1 MVFMRYHLRRADK
14 EFTEQEKLRGV
25 LKETCYM
32 TLAMARDGEP
42 YLVSLSHGYDEER
55 NCLYF
60 HCTEEGKKLDYMR
73 ANPVVWGQVIVDHG
87 YVEKECTHDYVTVMF
102 SGRVNFIEDPEEKRR
117 ALRTMLWQL
126 EPDAEARERR
136 MNTDGLATT
145 VFGRIDVEHMTG
157 KKTQE
162 IDL

>member
-1 MVFMRYHLRRADK
+1 MRRADK
-14 EFTEQEKLRGV
+14 EFTEQEKLSKA

-60 HCTEEGKKLDYMR
+60 HCASEGKKLDYMR
-73 ANPVVWGQVIVDHG
+73 ANTVVWGQVIVDHG
-87 YVEKECTHDYVTVMF
+87 YVEEECTHHYVTVMF
-102 SGRVNFIEDPEEKRR
+102 RGRVSFIEDQEEKRR

-136 MNTDGLATT
+136 MATDGLATT
-145 VFGRIDVEHMTG
+145 VFGRIDVEYMTG

>member
-1 MVFMRYHLRRADK
+1 MRRVDK
-14 EFTEQEKLRGV
+14 EFTEQEKLSRV

-55 NCLYF
+55 NCIYF
-60 HCTEEGKKLDYMR
+60 HCAPEGKKLDYMR

-87 YVEKECTHDYVTVMF
+87 YVEKECTHHYVTVMF
-102 SGRVNFIEDPEEKRR
+102 RGRVSFIEDDDEKRR

-126 EPDAEARERR
+126 EPDLETREKR
-136 MNTDGLATT
+136 MGTDGLATT
-145 VFGRIDVEHMTG
+145 VFGRIDIECMTG
-157 KKTQE
+157 KKTPE

>member
-1 MVFMRYHLRRADK
+1 MRRADK
-14 EFTEQEKLRGV
+14 EFTEPEKLRGV

-60 HCTEEGKKLDYMR
+60 HCAAKGKKLDIMK
-73 ANPVVWGQVIVDHG
+73 ASPVVWGQVMVDHG
-87 YVEKECTHDYVTVMF
+87 YVEKECTHSYVTVMF
-102 SGRVNFIEDPEEKRR
+102 SGRVCFIDDDDEKRC
-117 ALRTMLWQL
+117 AFRTMLYQL
-126 EPDAEARERR
+126 EPDAESREKR
-136 MNTDGLATT
+136 MATDGLATT

-157 KKTQE
+157 KKAQE
-162 IDL
+162 IEL